1 MQKIVVDLGE
11 RSYPIFIGSDL
22 LAQPHLIPA
31 NISEGRIVIVT
42 NTVVSPLY
50 LENVKSFFSDR
61 SCSQVVLPD
70 GESFKTLETV
80 NVIYKFLLEGKYDR
94 KTTLVALGG
103 GVVGD
108 ITGFVAATY
117 LRGID
122 FVQVPTTLLSQVDS
136 SVGGK
141 TGVNHGFGKNMIGAF
156 YQPRCVI
163 ADTSVLSTLPQRE
176 LKAGFAEVLKYGL
189 INDLNFFDW
198 LESKSSELLQR
209 EPQLMVRVVKRSCE
223 IKAEI
228 VAKDE
233 REAGTRA
240 LLNFGHTFGH
250 AIEAGMGFGNVLH
263 GEAVAMGSVMAADL
277 SLRIGWISPSEAF
290 RVRQVFEK
298 NFELNIVPPNEISVE
313 QYLKFMASDKKT
325 EKNILKF
332 ILLRSIG
339 VAEINSKISTH
350 SLRATLAANK
360 LLCGG

>member
-1 MQKIVVDLGE
+1 MQKIIVDLGD
-11 RSYPIFIGSDL
+11 RSYPIFIGSGL
-22 LAQPHLIPA
+22 LSQSHLIPM
-31 NISEGRIVIVT
+31 NINEGRVVIVT

-50 LENVKSFFSDR
+50 LEKAKSFFSDR
-61 SCSQVVLPD
+61 SCSHVVLQD
-70 GESFKTLETV
+70 GESFKTLETI

-141 TGVNHGFGKNMIGAF
+141 TGVNHELGKNMIGAF

-189 INDLNFFDW
+189 INDLDFFEW
-198 LESKSSELLQR
+198 LDSNSSELLQK
-209 EPQLMVRVVKRSCE
+209 EPALMTSVIKRSCE

-250 AIEAGMGFGNVLH
+250 AIEAAMGFGNVLH
-263 GEAVAMGSVMAADL
+263 GEAVAMGMVMAADL
-277 SLRIGWISPSEAF
+277 SLRVGWISSSEAF
-290 RVRQVFEK
+290 RVRQVLEN
-298 NFELNIVPPNEISVE
+298 NFQLNIVPPDKISVE
-313 QYLKFMASDKKT
+313 QFLEFMASDKKI
-325 EKNILKF
+325 ENNILKF
-332 ILLRSIG
+332 ILLHAIG
-339 VAEINSKISTH
+339 DAGISSEIPINL
-350 SLRATLAANK
+350 LRATLGARTS
-360 LLCGG
+360 LCED

>member
-1 MQKIVVDLGE
+1 MQKIIVDLGE
-11 RSYPIFIGSDL
+11 RSYPIFIGSGL
-22 LAQPHLIPA
+22 LAQSHLIPM
-31 NISEGRIVIVT
+31 NINEGRVVIVT

-50 LENVKSFFSDR
+50 LEKAKSFFSDR
-61 SCSQVVLPD
+61 SCSQVVLQD
-70 GESFKTLETV
+70 GESFKTLETI

-141 TGVNHGFGKNMIGAF
+141 TGVNHELGKNMIGAF

-163 ADTSVLSTLPQRE
+163 ADTSVLLTLPQRE

-189 INDLNFFDW
+189 INDLDFFEW
-198 LESKSSELLQR
+198 LDSNSSELLQK
-209 EPQLMVRVVKRSCE
+209 EPGLMTSVIKRSCE

-250 AIEAGMGFGNVLH
+250 AIEAAMGFGNVLH
-263 GEAVAMGSVMAADL
+263 GEAVAMGMVMAADL
-277 SLRIGWISPSEAF
+277 SLRVGWISSSEAF
-290 RVRQVFEK
+290 RVRQVLEN
-298 NFELNIVPPNEISVE
+298 NFQLNIVPPDKVSVE
-313 QYLKFMASDKKT
+313 QFLEFMASDKKT
-325 EKNILKF
+325 ENNILKF
-332 ILLRSIG
+332 ILLHSIG
-339 VAEINSKISTH
+339 DAGISSEIPIDL
-350 SLRATLAANK
+350 LRATLGARTS
-360 LLCGG
+360 LCEG

>member
-1 MQKIVVDLGE
+1 M
-11 RSYPIFIGSDL
+11 IGS
-22 LAQPHLIPA
+22 
-31 NISEGRIVIVT
+31 
-42 NTVVSPLY
+42 
-50 LENVKSFFSDR
+50 
-61 SCSQVVLPD
+61 
-70 GESFKTLETV
+70 
-80 NVIYKFLLEGKYDR
+80 
-94 KTTLVALGG
+94 
-103 GVVGD
+103 
-108 ITGFVAATY
+108 
-117 LRGID
+117 
-122 FVQVPTTLLSQVDS
+122 
-136 SVGGK
+136 
-141 TGVNHGFGKNMIGAF
+141 F

-209 EPQLMVRVVKRSCE
+209 EPEIMVRVIKRSCE

-277 SLRIGWISPSEAF
+277 SLRIGWISPSEAS

-339 VAEINSKISTH
+339 VAEINSKVSTH
-350 SLRATLAANK
+350 SLRATLSANK

>member
-11 RSYPIFIGSDL
+11 RSYPIFIGPGL
-22 LAQPHLIPA
+22 LAQSHLIPM
-31 NISEGRIVIVT
+31 NISEGRVVIVS

-50 LENVKSFFSDR
+50 LEKVKSFFSDR

-80 NVIYKFLLEGKYDR
+80 NVIYRFLLEGKYDR

-122 FVQVPTTLLSQVDS
+122 FIQVPTTLLSQVDS

-141 TGVNHGFGKNMIGAF
+141 TGVNHELGKNMIGAF
-156 YQPRCVI
+156 YQPRGVI
-163 ADTSVLSTLPQRE
+163 ADTNVLSTLPQRE

-198 LESKSSELLQR
+198 LDSNSSELLQK
-209 EPQLMVRVVKRSCE
+209 EPELMARLIQRSCE

-233 REAGTRA
+233 RETGARA

-250 AIEAGMGFGNVLH
+250 AIEAAMGFGNVLH
-263 GEAVAMGSVMAADL
+263 GEAVAMGMVMAADL
-277 SLRIGWISPSEAF
+277 SLRIGWISPREAS
-290 RVRQVFEK
+290 RVRQVLER
-298 NFELNIVPPNEISVE
+298 NFQLNIVPPDKVSAE
-313 QYLKFMASDKKT
+313 QFLKFMASDKKT
-325 EKNILKF
+325 ENNILKF
-332 ILLRSIG
+332 ILLHSIG
-339 VAEINSKISTH
+339 DAEINSEIPID
-350 SLRATLAANK
+350 SLRATLSAKN
-360 LLCGG
+360 LLCKV